1 MRPAQDGDTVRVHY
15 TGKLEDGTV
24 FDTSLQRDPLQF
36 TLGSRQV
43 ITGFESAVRG
53 MSPGETR
60 HADVPAEQC
69 YGPRRKELIVEVNRS
84 QLPDTIEPVVGQKL
98 EIHGTDGKA
107 IPALVADVSD
117 STVTLDANHP
127 LAGRPLAFDLEL
139 LEIV

>member
-60 HADVPAEQC
+60 HADVPAEQG
-69 YGPRRKELIVEVNRS
+69 YGPRRKEMIVEVNRS